1 MIKRLSKVV
10 HKLDDGTYKYLEA
23 SGTDSNDVTLISNDN
38 DTDQDN
44 LPQPR
49 PMTIWKLKEA
59 NPEVR
64 RTSPNIMATTIGLS
78 SCG

>member
-1 MIKRLSKVV
+1 MV
-10 HKLDDGTYKYLEA
+10 HKWDDGTYKYLKA

-44 LPQPR
+44 LPQR
-49 PMTIWKLKEA
+49 LPMTIRKLKEA

-64 RTSPNIMATTIGLS
+64 RTSPKIMATTIGLS